1 MIVVAIIALAIGLGV
16 GLKSDDND
24 GSKGKEVNPDE
35 PAFYENGAVATD
47 AYNCSI
53 VSFPFC
59 NFFPKLYSI
68 NSTVVVFTE
77 FLFVLDLVL
86 SYYH

>member
-1 MIVVAIIALAIGLGV
+1 MIVAAIIALAIGLGV
-16 GLKSDDND
+16 GLKSDDDD
-24 GSKGKEVNPDE
+24 GGKQIIPDE
-35 PAFYENGAVATD
+35 PPFYENGAVATD